1 VKRVVAYVI
10 ATWFGA
16 GYCPLASGTAGS
28 LAALPFAFLTAYF
41 GGASAIAL
49 IALLV
54 YVVGTLATRE
64 VLKYT
69 APDPSL
75 VVIDEV
81 LGQFITLIP
90 VANTLIENVRD
101 WWLYV
106 AAFLLFRFFDILK
119 PWPANYFDSKV
130 INAHG
135 VMLDDVFAGI
145 YAAVVLWGLKCIF

>member
-1 VKRVVAYVI
+1 MNKSVAYLI
-10 ATWFGA
+10 ATWFGV
-16 GYCPLASGTAGS
+16 GYCPFASGTAGS
-28 LAALPFAFLTAYF
+28 FAALPFVFLAAYF
-41 GGASAIAL
+41 GGAFAVTL
-49 IALLV
+49 VALLV
-54 YVVGTLATRE
+54 YIVGTFATME

-69 APDPSL
+69 DPDPSL

-90 VANTLIENVRD
+90 SANALVGNGRD

-106 AAFLLFRFFDILK
+106 VAFFLFRLFDIVK

-145 YAAVVLWGLKCIF
+145 YAAAVIEVIKCIL